1 MFTFGGNAFLGSR
14 LWIARKGLGS
24 GGLYDGGPAT
34 ITLYN
39 PSALASLPG
48 QAFTLQPAH
57 MIGPLPSGAKT
68 YLVNS
73 GWVSGVTDFLSVITI
88 GGTTASPT
96 FSNTFLSLGN
106 ADNGVGFPNAP
117 QRGSSALIWTND
129 LRVLSTVSRNGELW
143 GVMTVV
149 PPSGSPDAGQATA
162 LWFKILVPAV
172 TLSDM
177 GLIPG
182 EEIGPG
188 TSTFFPSVA
197 VDSSGNVVVG
207 FAASGPTIYPGAY
220 YVYRRAADPAGAM
233 HRAGVLRAGVD
244 YYYRVFGGTRNRW
257 GDYSSV
263 SIDPS
268 DDTFWVF
275 NEFAMQRGTITNGN
289 QDGRWR
295 TAFGNFRIPP
305 AVSLK
310 FFLEGPF
317 NSGTGSMNVSLNTA
331 GRLATRFGSGKY
343 PSLAVDSVNVEIRN
357 AATGAGSTVR
367 SFTPAWVL
375 SDGSVRNFSDTAF
388 SYLEW
393 DSVTSGNY
401 YLVIRHR
408 NHLAAMS
415 ALPQSLSGTSVAYDF
430 STGLSQ
436 YAGNDALD
444 LGGGVFGLFAG
455 DVDGNGG
462 VGASDL
468 VNTRVAI
475 GSIEYI
481 PEDVDMNG
489 GVGASDLVK
498 VRVNIGRAA
507 QVQ

>member
-1 MFTFGGNAFLGSR
+1 
-14 LWIARKGLGS
+14 
-24 GGLYDGGPAT
+24 
-34 ITLYN
+34 
-39 PSALASLPG
+39 
-48 QAFTLQPAH
+48 
-57 MIGPLPSGAKT
+57 
-68 YLVNS
+68 
-73 GWVSGVTDFLSVITI
+73 
-88 GGTTASPT
+88 
-96 FSNTFLSLGN
+96 
-106 ADNGVGFPNAP
+106 
-117 QRGSSALIWTND
+117 
-129 LRVLSTVSRNGELW
+129 
-143 GVMTVV
+143 
-149 PPSGSPDAGQATA
+149 
-162 LWFKILVPAV
+162 
-172 TLSDM
+172 
-177 GLIPG
+177 
-182 EEIGPG
+182 
-188 TSTFFPSVA
+188 
-197 VDSSGNVVVG
+197 
-207 FAASGPTIYPGAY
+207 
-220 YVYRRAADPAGAM
+220 
-233 HRAGVLRAGVD
+233 
-244 YYYRVFGGTRNRW
+244 
-257 GDYSSV
+257 
-263 SIDPS
+263 
-268 DDTFWVF
+268 
-275 NEFAMQRGTITNGN
+275 
-289 QDGRWR
+289 
-295 TAFGNFRIPP
+295 
-305 AVSLK
+305 
-310 FFLEGPF
+310 
-317 NSGTGSMNVSLNTA
+317 MNVSLNAA

-475 GSIEYI
+475 GSIKYI